1 MPLHWKKCNSSF
13 IAKVLSLSPISVVI
27 FINILDSDNC
37 IFIFKK
43 QKAKEKQ
50 IKLFKSFKS
59 EATPTKQACM
69 MTQYFRSICW

>member
-1 MPLHWKKCNSSF
+1 MPLLRKKCRTIILMLFGGDFDPHVYKCGFNF
-13 IAKVLSLSPISVVI
+13 Y
-27 FINILDSDNC
+27 NILDSDNC

-69 MTQYFRSICW
+69 HDDTML